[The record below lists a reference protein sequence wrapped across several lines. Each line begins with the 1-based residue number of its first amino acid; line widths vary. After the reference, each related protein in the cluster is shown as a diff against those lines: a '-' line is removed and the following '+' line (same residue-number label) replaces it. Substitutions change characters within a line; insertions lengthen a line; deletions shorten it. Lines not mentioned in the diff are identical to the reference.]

1 MFSLSGT
8 IRPNP
13 LDITHPYLAKLLL
26 ILQIVLGICIT
37 CLALWILLWAPNTRT
52 RDNPYWSGL
61 MVFKI
66 FNFITTAT
74 QYQRPETWV
83 LINNLWKSMFQ
94 LVLSG
99 ILGLI
104 LIEFRRI
111 PRHKLREHCFTFLR
125 LNSITLTSIAVL
137 FAFAAFIFAAIHLG
151 NIASPFTTCMPA
163 NIFTSNA
170 ACICLFGGNNT
181 TEHLELR
188 TAEEGEI
195 TAGGFEFSYR

>member
-1 MFSLSGT
+1 MNKKSISGAT
-8 IRPNP
+8 RPNP
-13 LDITHPYLAKLLL
+13 LDITHPYIAKLLL
-26 ILQIVLGICIT
+26 ILQIVIGICIT

-61 MVFKI
+61 MVRI
-66 FNFITTAT
+66 
-74 QYQRPETWV
+74 V
-83 LINNLWKSMFQ
+83 LILYSIIKTSLIYQYIFQ

-163 NIFTSNA
+163 NIFTTNA

-181 TEHLELR
+181 TEHLEIQ